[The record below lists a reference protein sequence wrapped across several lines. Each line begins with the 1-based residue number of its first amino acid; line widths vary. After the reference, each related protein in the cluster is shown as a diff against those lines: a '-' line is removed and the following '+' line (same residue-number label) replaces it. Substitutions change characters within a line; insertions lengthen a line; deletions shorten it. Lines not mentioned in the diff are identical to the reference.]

1 MKGQTEGRRRDGRGL
16 PAPSVHSLALA
27 NSVSPPR
34 LPLLQRAVE
43 LMAHVGGEFRSL
55 GLDCAGG
62 GLGRFLYALG
72 QAIGGLARLGADRL
86 RTLR

>member
-1 MKGQTEGRRRDGRGL
+1 M
-16 PAPSVHSLALA
+16 S
-27 NSVSPPR
+27 NSVSAPR
-34 LPLLQRAVE
+34 LPLLQHAVE
-43 LMAHVGGEFRSL
+43 LMAHVGREFRSL

-62 GLGRFLYALG
+62 GLGSFLYALG